1 MTSQQWNQLISK
13 GVPGLTPG
21 IREEVGGSAPVSAQ
35 VFNLVSSTQI
45 KLLDLSLS
53 WGSNVLEVCAVTDGP
68 DLLWLQPTDDDK
80 QFQSKRNSLEAAL
93 AELLREQ
100 SELSDLEEG
109 DTWESADDELGELSI
124 ACRVIKETGKQTA
137 AVWLGFQADSSVI
150 VFFDPGNPKDHTYSD
165 SENNSDFDESSY
177 CDEFLEDLED

>member
-1 MTSQQWNQLISK
+1 MTSQHWNQLISK

-35 VFNLVSSTQI
+35 VVNLVNSPQV
-45 KLLDLSLS
+45 KMLDLSLS
-53 WGSNVLEVCAVTDGP
+53 WGSNFLEVCAATNGI
-68 DLLWLQPTDDDK
+68 DLLWLQPSDDDK
-80 QFQSKRNSLEAAL
+80 EFQSKRNSLEAAL

-109 DTWESADDELGELSI
+109 DTWESADDELGELSV
-124 ACRVIKETGKQTA
+124 ACRVIKEIGKQTA

-150 VFFDPGNPKDHTYSD
+150 VFFDPGNPKDHAYSD
-165 SENNSDFDESSY
+165 SENNSDFDDSSY

>member
-1 MTSQQWNQLISK
+1 L
-13 GVPGLTPG
+13 
-21 IREEVGGSAPVSAQ
+21 AQ
-35 VFNLVSSTQI
+35 V

-53 WGSNVLEVCAVTDGP
+53 WGSNLLEVCAVTNGP
-68 DLLWLQPTDDDK
+68 DLIWLQPSDYDEECK
-80 QFQSKRNSLEAAL
+80 SKRNSLEAAL

-100 SELSDLEEG
+100 SELSDLEDG
-109 DTWESADDELGELSI
+109 DSWESADDELGELSI
-124 ACRVIKETGKQTA
+124 ACRVIKETSKQTA

-150 VFFDPGNPKDHTYSD
+150 VFFDPGNPTDHTYSD